1 MKAKN
6 LFLSL
11 TKCGSEQKKKS
22 TEKNIYK
29 NNNKN
34 EKCLLINYLTSNMTY
49 YEERPYKLLS
59 CKMDGSV

>member
-1 MKAKN
+1 MWKW
-6 LFLSL
+6 
-11 TKCGSEQKKKS
+11 TEKKS

-34 EKCLLINYLTSNMTY
+34 EKCLLINYLTSNMTD